1 LALRKHKARQVKL
14 MQMNSKENI
23 KKYWDERVDGIMG
36 ERQKDDQKLF
46 RLMEKS
52 INSISAL

>member
-1 LALRKHKARQVKL
+1 
-14 MQMNSKENI
+14 MNSKENI